1 MGIRHMRSYVVFK
14 PGTAHRLELMALSRT
29 AALISAAELLNLPV
43 VQLRALQLHDF

>member
-1 MGIRHMRSYVVFK
+1 MRTFIVFK
-14 PGTAHRLELMALSRT
+14 PGTHHRLELMALSRT